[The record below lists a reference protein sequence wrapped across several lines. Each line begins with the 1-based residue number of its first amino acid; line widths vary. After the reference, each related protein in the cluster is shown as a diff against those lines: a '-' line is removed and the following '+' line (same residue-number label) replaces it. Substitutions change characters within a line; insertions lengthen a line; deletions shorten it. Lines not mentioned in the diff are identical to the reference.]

1 MGILL
6 FVSEEPQLLNP
17 FQLVIT
23 DPDIEGANIANLVEL
38 DDDENVQVANYEL
51 HLRIALFINCP
62 FLVKTD
68 RQLIDVSVVLFHF
81 RQKPNYHSLFI
92 SSTV

>member
-1 MGILL
+1 MSPIVTQHYGKRFTGSVQEYIRTCIVGQLGILL

-51 HLRIALFINCP
+51 HLRIALFY
-62 FLVKTD
+62 
-68 RQLIDVSVVLFHF
+68 QLSVSC
-81 RQKPNYHSLFI
+81 QN
-92 SSTV
+92 